1 MGKSNH
7 ISPRLSEL
15 GFFLIYRQWCLSETV
30 KDMRAYLWVT
40 DDILNQIR
48 TLNPDGNDKI
58 KKAQEIVDRIY
69 RRDFYKVIGEKRVKW
84 RDEFKSLPVQC
95 SYCN

>member
-1 MGKSNH
+1 
-7 ISPRLSEL
+7 
-15 GFFLIYRQWCLSETV
+15 
-30 KDMRAYLWVT
+30 MRAYLWVT

-84 RDEFKSLPVQC
+84 RDESKSLPVQC
-95 SYCN
+95 SYCNKGYNVVKLGIAFIVINAVLINSGY